1 MSSLLE
7 GKVSPQTLV
16 LARQVVAAP
25 RGRRFDSSVREYL
38 EIASARREQQ
48 TATII
53 SAVPLEE
60 QERDRLAAGL
70 SAIYGGKIHVNP
82 VVDPRVLG
90 GIKVEIGDE
99 VIDGTVIRKLDA
111 ARRAMG
117 A

>member
-1 MSSLLE
+1 M
-7 GKVSPQTLV
+7 
-16 LARQVVAAP
+16 
-25 RGRRFDSSVREYL
+25 REFL
-38 EIASARREQQ
+38 EIAATRREQQ
-48 TATII
+48 TATVI
-53 SAVPLEE
+53 SAVPLGE
-60 QERDRLAAGL
+60 QERARLAAGL
-70 SAIYGGKIHVNP
+70 SAIYGGKVHVNT